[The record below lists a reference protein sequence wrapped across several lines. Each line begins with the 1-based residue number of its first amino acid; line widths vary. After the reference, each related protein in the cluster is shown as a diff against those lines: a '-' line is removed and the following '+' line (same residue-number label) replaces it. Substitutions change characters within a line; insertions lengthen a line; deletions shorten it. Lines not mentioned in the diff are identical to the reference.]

1 MPVDRL
7 ASKKHQR
14 FFLPEG
20 RLYRSCMAVRP
31 GTHPILDENTTDSS
45 QAIGPLGFSEKP
57 PNIDLSLAAKCR

>member
-20 RLYRSCMAVRP
+20 RLYRRCKAVWS
-31 GTHPILDENTTDSS
+31 GSHLILAENTNVSS
-45 QAIGPLGFSEKP
+45 QEIGPLGFSEKP
-57 PNIDLSLAAKCR
+57 LDTGLSLGTKGR